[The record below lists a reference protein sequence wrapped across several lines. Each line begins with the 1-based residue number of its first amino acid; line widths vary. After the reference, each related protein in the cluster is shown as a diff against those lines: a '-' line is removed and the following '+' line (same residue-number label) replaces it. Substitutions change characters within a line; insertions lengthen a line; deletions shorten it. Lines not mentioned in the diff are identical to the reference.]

1 MRKFLIRLCRCLN
14 LLTSRTSFEPSW
26 APKEPLAPNSP
37 LARYIYSSKDFSLE
51 RVKRRAFMPYYNK
64 GSERLETSVFCV
76 EDLTHDDVKSLSLA
90 ARSDN
95 SAKAVAHHQA
105 SECAT
110 AVI

>member
-1 MRKFLIRLCRCLN
+1 
-14 LLTSRTSFEPSW
+14 
-26 APKEPLAPNSP
+26 
-37 LARYIYSSKDFSLE
+37 
-51 RVKRRAFMPYYNK
+51 MPYYNK

-105 SECAT
+105 SDIHESSLVLKINNEPERHANIVSWPNEKFEQLNLAEKLSSNARLEIYT
-110 AVI
+110 TK